1 MLRKIRL
8 TFAMICFVLITLLF
22 LDFTGTLH
30 GWFGWLAKIQF
41 LPAVL
46 ALNVGVILFLV
57 ILTLVCGRIYCSVIC
72 PLGVFQDILAWL
84 GRQPKKR
91 RKLPYSYSPALS
103 WLRYGVLGV
112 FIIAL
117 IAGIGSLAAL
127 LAPYSAYGRIANN
140 LFQPIWQWGN
150 NLLAYLAERADSYAF
165 YETDVWLKSLP
176 TFLLIARIVFGI
188 LLMNHGIQKWTNF
201 QELSAV
207 FPDPLGV
214 GSPLSLGLAI
224 FGELACSMAFII
236 GFLYRLAMIPMVFTM
251 AVAFFVIHGNDPFAT
266 KELAFVY
273 LVVFILMYI
282 IGPGKFAVDRWIR
295 KALFQKA
302 RK

>member
-1 MLRKIRL
+1 
-8 TFAMICFVLITLLF
+8 MIYSFLFPTKSNTTKVSLL
-22 LDFTGTLH
+22 
-30 GWFGWLAKIQF
+30 
-41 LPAVL
+41 
-46 ALNVGVILFLV
+46 
-57 ILTLVCGRIYCSVIC
+57 
-72 PLGVFQDILAWL
+72 
-84 GRQPKKR
+84 
-91 RKLPYSYSPALS
+91 
-103 WLRYGVLGV
+103 
-112 FIIAL
+112 
-117 IAGIGSLAAL
+117 L
-127 LAPYSAYGRIANN
+127 LAVRI
-140 LFQPIWQWGN
+140 I
-150 NLLAYLAERADSYAF
+150 
-165 YETDVWLKSLP
+165 
-176 TFLLIARIVFGI
+176 FGI

-282 IGPGKFAVDRWIR
+282 IGPGKFAVDRWIG
-295 KALFQKA
+295 KALSQKA
-302 RK
+302 HR